1 MKHTLKITIM
11 LVLLFFLS
19 QVVGLAI
26 TNQYIDHEKTAETG
40 VTTWEEL
47 PYDFERPPVEESSSF
62 VYILVAV
69 LLGTGLLMLLIK
81 FKKVNLWK
89 FSGFL

>member
-1 MKHTLKITIM
+1 MKHTLKITLM

-19 QVVGLAI
+19 QIVGLAI

-47 PYDFERPPVEESSSF
+47 PYDMERPLVEESSSF
-62 VYILVAV
+62 
-69 LLGTGLLMLLIK
+69 
-81 FKKVNLWK
+81 
-89 FSGFL
+89 